1 MFSNNST
8 FSGDGD
14 PFLVVNHLV
23 TLFWQQMTRIRPGVL
38 RSG

>member
-14 PFLVVNHLV
+14 AFLVVNHSPLCSGNKSHE
-23 TLFWQQMTRIRPGVL
+23 FA
-38 RSG
+38 RSPT